1 VSPVNDNFRDGFHQ
15 QAVHAGRTPYL
26 PNAVG
31 GGCPFL
37 AGVEDGGYVH
47 VPLPVDGVKTRERTP
62 DDEYTQARMF
72 WRSVSEVERD
82 HIVDAYT
89 FELGKVDVPAVVER
103 MVLRLTQVDVE
114 LAARVAMGLGLPV
127 PSAPEPDGEADASEP
142 MTSPSLA
149 MVTENEYPVDG
160 RVVHV
165 LANDGCDLTGIR
177 AIQKAILAAGAVPH
191 VIAPHKGAIAGR
203 RRGDELTVDRSF
215 HTASSAECDAIVVA
229 HGTGLAGQMAVAT
242 YVQAAYRHMK
252 PIAAWG
258 DGVEVLESAGI
269 AASAPGV
276 FGDEKVN
283 RTLTRS
289 LLDALGRHRHWDRA
303 DPHPT
308 LVAVN
313 TAADTS
319 TTATNTNREV

>member
-1 VSPVNDNFRDGFHQ
+1 MILCCF
-15 QAVHAGRTPYL
+15 L
-26 PNAVG
+26 PDPSGITVAQH
-31 GGCPFL
+31 L
-37 AGVEDGGYVH
+37 
-47 VPLPVDGVKTRERTP
+47 
-62 DDEYTQARMF
+62 
-72 WRSVSEVERD
+72 D
-82 HIVDAYT
+82 HY
-89 FELGKVDVPAVVER
+89 EGLSS
-103 MVLRLTQVDVE
+103 
-114 LAARVAMGLGLPV
+114 LGLPT
-127 PSAPEPDGEADASEP
+127 PSAPEPGVEADTDADDA

-149 MVTENEYPVDG
+149 MVTENAYPVDG

-165 LANDGCDLTGIR
+165 LADDGCDLTGIR

-203 RRGDELTVDRSF
+203 KRGDELTVDRSF

-242 YVQAAYRHMK
+242 YVQSAFRHMK

-269 AASAPGV
+269 ASSAPGV

-289 LLDALGRHRHWDRA
+289 LLEALGRHRHWDRA

-313 TAADTS
+313 S